1 MRRLLNHKGFSM
13 VEAIASIFIITLVL
27 TSAITIIINIRNQT
41 LAANEKIVATQ
52 VGTLIRDDL
61 IQAVDYS
68 TVSSWMNGTQKTV
81 TSTTCGVGTPIS
93 CSFFGYTSNG
103 KTYDEEIIITFLA
116 PTAQDIY
123 YEVIHFTIT
132 IVYYQTRDL
141 ELVGMIY
148 E

>member
-27 TSAITIIINIRNQT
+27 TSAITIIINIRTQT

-61 IQAVDYS
+61 IQALDYS
-68 TVSSWMNGTQKTV
+68 TVSTWMNGTGKIV
-81 TSTTCGVGTPIS
+81 TSSTCGVGTPVS
-93 CSFFGYTSNG
+93 CHFF
-103 KTYDEEIIITFLA
+103 TYESGDKIYDSEVTITFLS
-116 PTAQDIY
+116 PTADDLNYQ
-123 YEVIHFTIT
+123 VIHFTIT
-132 IVYYQTRDL
+132 IVYYQSREF
-141 ELVGMIY
+141 ELVGIIY